1 MLVAHVNPVN
11 GARCEYYWNGTNAP
25 INLHIQTRS
34 SEYYYHTKDVTLAII
49 DYRVY
54 AFTRERSIMLYDDRI
69 PGDDANILT
78 RLRPYCRYY
87 DNLIVK
93 YIGRSNPRI
102 FRNGNGAHVRYKFYG
117 GSDELDCEALTTIQG
132 DIIMTQHTDLYYD
145 PMFDDYLV
153 YMYAD
158 TITYSMWSV
167 FIRIDAGYMCM
178 VIENKNKTIQTKAQ
192 TNYEWWV
199 MDVIDGLIIVKTR
212 DGVDRFTY
220 TAISAIDPT
229 MKRVI
234 FTATNMQRDRIE
246 GYFLYVLCSTST
258 MHMID
263 IRNGYIYEFTH
274 DL

>member
-25 INLHIQTRS
+25 VNLHIRIRS
-34 SEYYYHTKDVTLAII
+34 SNECYHTKDITLAII

-54 AFTRERSIMLYDDRI
+54 AFTREWSVMLYDDLI
-69 PGDDANILT
+69 PGDEANILT
-78 RLRPYCRYY
+78 RLRPYCNY
-87 DNLIVK
+87 NLIVK
-93 YIGRSNPRI
+93 YIGRIHPRVYL
-102 FRNGNGAHVRYKFYG
+102 NSNGAHVRYKFYG
-117 GSDELDCEALTTIQG
+117 CSDEPDCEALTTIHG
-132 DIIMTQHTDLYYD
+132 DIIMTQYSDLCYD
-145 PMFDDYLV
+145 PIFDDYLI

-158 TITYSMWSV
+158 AITYDMWSV
-167 FIRIDAGYMCM
+167 FIRVDTGYTWM
-178 VIENKNKTIQTKAQ
+178 VIENKNRTIQTKAQ
-192 TNYEWWV
+192 TSYEWWV
-199 MDVIDGLIIVKTR
+199 IGVIDGLIIIKIR
-212 DGVDRFTY
+212 DGIDQFMY

-246 GYFLYVLCSTST
+246 GYFLYVLCSPST